1 MDMIEVL
8 IFTIVLCMGILIGIF
23 VTLYYLKGIIK
34 DQIDKE
40 TDKHF
45 DWLVQFLAPKEYISG
60 KQFSEIATAFAKE
73 FMCDEETKNGKIQN

>member
-1 MDMIEVL
+1 MIEVL

-40 TDKHF
+40 TDEHF

-60 KQFSEIATAFAKE
+60 KQFSEITTALAKE
-73 FMCDEETKNGKIQN
+73 FMCNEEIKNNSNNEK

>member
-1 MDMIEVL
+1 MTKL
-8 IFTIVLCMGILIGIF
+8 TPRF
-23 VTLYYLKGIIK
+23 YRYLTRAKITSPPTIIK

-60 KQFSEIATAFAKE
+60 KQFSEITTAFAKE
-73 FMCDEETKNGKIQN
+73 FMCNDETKNNSENEK